1 MNRTTPKTFLLGYTH
16 VDENAL
22 FDYLKYTS
30 LEPFWAVYQDARR
43 NGVQPGEALC
53 SLYAKL
59 CYKALTVEGNEN
71 VSNVRDIPDN
81 IRGCF
86 AHGHGSVFEHFQL
99 NFLTTNCS
107 RVFTHE
113 LVRHRVGTAFSQT
126 SGRYVRSDVLEMVL
140 DDPVLA
146 PYSLAIN
153 EFAQEIEDRYN
164 KLVAGIDWNAMDFA
178 EKKKVTSALRR
189 LLPNGQANEIGW
201 SMNIRSL
208 RHTLMMRTSRF
219 AEWEIRTVFAEVYEL
234 VKQKFPLMVEGANE
248 EVVDGIVEVTGLK
261 TQPY

>member
-1 MNRTTPKTFLLGYTH
+1 MQRVIPKTFLLGYTS
-16 VDENAL
+16 VDEDAL
-22 FDYLKYTS
+22 FAYLKAAGV
-30 LEPFWAVYQDARR
+30 EDFWATYQDARR
-43 NGVQPGEALC
+43 NGVGAGEALC
-53 SLYAKL
+53 SMYAKL

-71 VSNVRDIPDN
+71 VSRVRDIPDN

-86 AHGHGSVFEHFQL
+86 EHGHGSVFEHFQL
-99 NFLTTNCS
+99 NFVTMDCS

-126 SGRYVRSDVLEMVL
+126 SGRYVRSDNLQMVL

-146 PYSLAIN
+146 PYSAAVN
-153 EFAQEIEDRYN
+153 EIAEQIETSYN
-164 KLVAGIDWNAMDFA
+164 KLMKGIDWNSMKMHD
-178 EKKKVTSALRR
+178 KKKLTSALRR

-208 RHTLMMRTSRF
+208 RHTLMMRTSRH
-219 AEWEIRTVFAEVYEL
+219 AEWEIRTVFEQVYNL
-234 VKQKFPLMVEGANE
+234 IKAKFPLMVDGATE
-248 EVVDGIVEVTGLK
+248 EVVDGIVEITGLN